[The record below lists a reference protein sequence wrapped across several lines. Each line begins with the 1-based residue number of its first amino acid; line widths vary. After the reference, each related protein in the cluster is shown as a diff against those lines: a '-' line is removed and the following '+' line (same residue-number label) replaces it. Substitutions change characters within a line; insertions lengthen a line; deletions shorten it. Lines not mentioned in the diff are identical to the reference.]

1 MKIKEGR
8 RGNFG
13 RLLCLFRKDIDVVL
27 VFKKDETSAGPR
39 GRQPTAFD
47 A

>member
-13 RLLCLFRKDIDVVL
+13 RLLCLFRKDIDA
-27 VFKKDETSAGPR
+27 VFVSKKDETSADPH